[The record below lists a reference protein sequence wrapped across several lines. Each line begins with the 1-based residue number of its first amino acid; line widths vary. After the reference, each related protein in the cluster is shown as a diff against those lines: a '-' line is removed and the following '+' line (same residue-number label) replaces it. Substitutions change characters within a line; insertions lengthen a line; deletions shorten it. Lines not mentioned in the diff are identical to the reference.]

1 MKKFLVTVTLLIA
14 FLSLAFGQAT
24 DKSDKTRTA
33 LLKLTDQITTA
44 KSHKDVAQ
52 LERLLTDE
60 FMLTNPAGFVA
71 NKSEYLDG
79 VKADRPRLFT
89 VGAGKVPI
97 VLIRNPAEHRMCV
110 LYSFVQFQGFH
121 HRSRLWGRNSEGATP
136 RVTELAKRSQ

>member
-1 MKKFLVTVTLLIA
+1 MKKFLVTVTLLIT

-79 VKADRPRLFT
+79 VKADFPRLFT

-97 VLIRNPAEHRMCV
+97 VLIRNPAEH
-110 LYSFVQFQGFH
+110 
-121 HRSRLWGRNSEGATP
+121 
-136 RVTELAKRSQ
+136 

>member
-1 MKKFLVTVTLLIA
+1 MKKFLLTVTLLIA
-14 FLSLAFGQAT
+14 FLSSAFGQAT

-79 VKADRPRLFT
+79 VKAD
-89 VGAGKVPI
+89 
-97 VLIRNPAEHRMCV
+97 
-110 LYSFVQFQGFH
+110 S
-121 HRSRLWGRNSEGATP
+121 ATYES
-136 RVTELAKRSQ
+136 VSNIIAK

>member
-24 DKSDKTRTA
+24 DKSDKTRSA

-71 NKSEYLDG
+71 IAVSSEE
-79 VKADRPRLFT
+79 
-89 VGAGKVPI
+89 
-97 VLIRNPAEHRMCV
+97 NPTT
-110 LYSFVQFQGFH
+110 
-121 HRSRLWGRNSEGATP
+121 WGEY
-136 RVTELAKRSQ
+136 

>member
-1 MKKFLVTVTLLIA
+1 MKKILGLATLLFA
-14 FLSLAFGQAT
+14 FMSLAFGQVT
-24 DKSDKTRTA
+24 DKSDKNRTA

-79 VKADRPRLFT
+79 VKADSAT
-89 VGAGKVPI
+89 YESVSNGTQVASI
-97 VLIRNPAEHRMCV
+97 TD
-110 LYSFVQFQGFH
+110 
-121 HRSRLWGRNSEGATP
+121 NS
-136 RVTELAKRSQ
+136 Q

>member
-1 MKKFLVTVTLLIA
+1 MKKFFVTVTLLTA
-14 FLSLAFGQAT
+14 FLSSAFGQAT

-71 NKSEYLDG
+71 NKTDYLDG
-79 VKADRPRLFT
+79 VKAD
-89 VGAGKVPI
+89 
-97 VLIRNPAEHRMCV
+97 
-110 LYSFVQFQGFH
+110 S
-121 HRSRLWGRNSEGATP
+121 ATYES
-136 RVTELAKRSQ
+136 VSNIIAK